1 MSALRWLPLVCSLA
15 CAAADDWKPPVYTV
29 HRATGRIT
37 IDGKLDEPAWFAA
50 PDMGPLHFT
59 WYKSGK
65 KEQTAV
71 KLLWDDE
78 FLYVAHLSRDSHI
91 SAKHPEHDGNIPE
104 DDCFEI
110 MFAPDPDK
118 PNVYFNVEWN
128 VIGGYV
134 DNFRPNG
141 PKQPRAPKWDVEGLK
156 IAGSYAGT
164 LNDDSDTDQYW
175 LVEVAL
181 PFRNFAQYSKSVPP
195 QPGQSWNFNINRHG
209 GKTDPQYSQ
218 WSSGDTPVPS
228 FHTPHRFGR
237 IVFSVSNPFGER

>member
-1 MSALRWLPLVCSLA
+1 MPAVRWLLLVCSLA
-15 CAAADDWKPPVYTV
+15 SAADDWKPPVYTV
-29 HRATGRIT
+29 HRAAGPIT

-50 PDMGPLHFT
+50 PGMGPLHFT
-59 WYKSGK
+59 WYKSGG

-78 FLYVAHLSRDSHI
+78 YLYVAHVSLDSHI
-91 SAKHPEHDGNIPE
+91 SARHIEHDGNIPE

-110 MFAPDPDK
+110 MFAPDPSK
-118 PNVYFNVEWN
+118 PNIYFNVEWN

-141 PKQPRAPKWDVEGLK
+141 PKQPRAPKWDVEGVK

-164 LNDDSDTDQYW
+164 LNDDSDADRYW

-181 PFRNFAQYSKSVPP
+181 PFRNFTQYAKSVPP
-195 QPGQSWNFNINRHG
+195 QAGQSWNFNINRHG
-209 GKTDPQYSQ
+209 GKADPQYSQ
-218 WSSGDTPVPS
+218 WSRGDTPVPS

-237 IVFSVSNPFGER
+237 IVFSTATPFGEP